1 MTDYKHCRVCH
12 EPVPKIVIYT
22 LNKIAAEK
30 GFCSWF
36 CLSLQLGYAKAM
48 KIIKEYRIETMQATT
63 GLDSQGKPH
72 QNASKGRT
80 RSKRYRLV

>member
-1 MTDYKHCRVCH
+1 MFDDKHCRLCH
-12 EPVPKIVIYT
+12 ESIPEIVIYT
-22 LNKIAAEK
+22 LNKIAAER

-63 GLDSQGKPH
+63 GLNPQGKPH
-72 QNASKGRT
+72 QDAYKGRT
-80 RSKRYRLV
+80 GAKRHR